1 MLSPQGSLASFFS
14 TFLVGCPAQEK
25 QPFELP
31 RWSLRCFCSDPS
43 HEGAMYWDC
52 WKSSAEKIGM
62 VVFFLASA
70 KRCSLNPL
78 NWTRKQRR
86 KRLNDLVNRQNQA
99 IALGDEATG
108 MVRYYYVILCSLATI
123 KWLTRE
129 LTRSAL
135 MFICSADEYRHTDEC
150 QVQLWKIS

>member
-1 MLSPQGSLASFFS
+1 
-14 TFLVGCPAQEK
+14 
-25 QPFELP
+25 
-31 RWSLRCFCSDPS
+31 
-43 HEGAMYWDC
+43 MYWDC

-108 MVRYYYVILCSLATI
+108 MVRCCYVILCSLATI
-123 KWLTRE
+123 K
-129 LTRSAL
+129 
-135 MFICSADEYRHTDEC
+135 
-150 QVQLWKIS
+150 